1 MDEKLARARKEAN
14 FTRYQRGQEKGHYE
28 SFFQR
33 ANHPTRPLAFWIRY
47 TIFSPHG
54 RPQDAI
60 GELWAIYFDGE
71 KGQHCAVKTEMPMA
85 DCAFDNQ
92 GFSARIGEAELS
104 PGQLTG
110 SSEAKGN
117 RIDWNLTYSGGQ
129 EPVFDLPLAM
139 YSTPLPKAK
148 ALVGVPMTT
157 YKGTLQVNG
166 ETIEIDNWLGSQNHN
181 WGSKHTDHYAWGQVA
196 GFDNAPDTFLE
207 LATARLKIGPFWT
220 PFFTPMVLR
229 HEGREYEMKSLLK
242 SAGKASFDYFTWT
255 FRGENSEAAIEGR
268 IIGKRDDFVG
278 LNYYNPPG
286 GNKYCLNS
294 KIAAC
299 EVQFTPKGAAAPQVF
314 ETQNRAAFEI
324 LTDEDSHGIEVR
336 V

>member
-1 MDEKLARARKEAN
+1 MDEKLARARQEAN
-14 FTRYQRGQEKGHYE
+14 FTRYQKGQQKGHYE

-33 ANHPTRPLAFWIRY
+33 ANHPSRPLAFWIRY
-47 TIFSPHG
+47 TIFNPHG

-60 GELWAIYFDGE
+60 GELWAIYFNGE
-71 KGQHCAVKTEMPMA
+71 TNQHIAVKREVPMA
-85 DCAFDNQ
+85 DCTFENHRF
-92 GFSARIGEAELS
+92 GARIADAELS
-104 PGQLTG
+104 PGKLRG
-110 SSEAKGN
+110 SAEAKGS
-117 RIDWNLTYSGGQ
+117 RIDWDLSYSGGQ

-157 YKGTLQVNG
+157 YKGTLQVDG

-196 GFDNAPDTFLE
+196 GFDNAPESFLE

-220 PFFTPMVLR
+220 PFFTPLILR
-229 HEGREYEMKSLLK
+229 HKGREYECKNLIK
-242 SAGKASFDYFTWT
+242 SAGKASFDYFSWN
-255 FRGENSEAAIEGR
+255 FRGEHADAVIEGR
-268 IIGKRDDFVG
+268 ILGKREDFVG

-286 GNKYCLNS
+286 TNKYCLNS

-299 EVQFTPKGAAAPQVF
+299 EVTFTPKDGGAPEKL

-324 LTDEDSHGIEVR
+324 LTDENDHGITVR